1 MAQEIAGPPG
11 ARAARQGRSIIDIL
25 AAAEAIAKAQTRV
38 WPVLDGLASSGKLPS
53 SLIFAGPEGAGKEL
67 MAISLAARLNCE
79 GAGPGAACGGDT
91 GRCSACA
98 KVRMLEHPDVH
109 VIYPVPHGE
118 MEEELPEVIESRRG
132 DFFNYGEFGNR
143 ARSIGIDVVR
153 HITGALSKRP
163 FEGRRTVI
171 ALFEAHLA
179 TVEAQNAL
187 LKLLEEPPA
196 SAVIILVTDFPD
208 RLLPTIL
215 SRCTEVRFDPL
226 DAGSIAGFLG
236 KFYSVEGVE
245 ARRVAAL
252 ARGNLRR
259 GIKLLDERFL
269 TLWKD
274 AAGVVRLVIDGKG
287 KELLAEAEALSMRY
301 AREEVV
307 ELLEESAGLFGLFI
321 RNRDGRLGD
330 AERGILEESLGAE
343 RLAATA
349 GRNLEADIRKILSS
363 IESLRRNA
371 DAELTLSQL
380 LLDLIGTW
388 Y

>member
-1 MAQEIAGPPG
+1 M
-11 ARAARQGRSIIDIL
+11 IIDIL
-25 AAAEAIAKAQTRV
+25 AAAESIARAQTRV
-38 WPVLDGLASSGKLPS
+38 WPLLDGLAASGKLPP
-53 SLIFAGPEGAGKEL
+53 SLIFAGPEGSGKEL
-67 MAISLAARLNCE
+67 VALALAARLNCE
-79 GAGPGAACGGDT
+79 AAGSGAPCGGEA
-91 GRCSACA
+91 GRCPACA
-98 KVRMLEHPDVH
+98 KVRRLEHPDVH

-118 MEEELPEVIESRRG
+118 MEEGLPKVIESRRE
-132 DFFNYGEFGNR
+132 DFFSYGEFGNR
-143 ARSIGIDVVR
+143 ARSIGIDMVR
-153 HITGALSKRP
+153 RVTEVLSKQP

-171 ALFEAHLA
+171 ALFEAQLA

-187 LKLLEEPPA
+187 LRLLEEPPA

-215 SRCTEVRFDPL
+215 SRCFEIRFDPL

-236 KFYSVEGVE
+236 EFYSVEGAE
-245 ARRVAAL
+245 ARRIAAL

-259 GIKLLDERFL
+259 GINLLDERFL
-269 TLWKD
+269 ALWKD
-274 AAGVVRLVIDGKG
+274 AAGVARLVVDGRG

-301 AREEVV
+301 TREEMV

-330 AERGILEESLGAE
+330 AERSILEESLGVE
-343 RLAATA
+343 RLASTA
-349 GRNLEADIRKILSS
+349 GRDLAVDVGKIIAS
-363 IESLRRNA
+363 IGALRRNA

-380 LLDLIGTW
+380 FLDLTGTW